1 MGWLKNM
8 SNVEDEQPLFI
19 RDATEENFNEL
30 VVENSSKGPVLVN
43 FWSKKVGPCIRQY
56 PVLEKLAH
64 EFSGRFLLVNFN
76 TDDFG
81 SLAREYG
88 VTSLPTLK
96 LFLKGEVVETR
107 HGYQDESDMKY
118 LMAKYMPRESDARLT
133 EAVRIFQQG
142 DAEKA
147 LVILAEATM
156 EDPKNIRLPL
166 TMAKLLVGEGRMDE
180 ATQLL
185 SSMPLEQRDD
195 QETRTLRGH
204 IALLQVHENASPI
217 EQLVDE
223 VANDSANCEARY
235 QLASHYFVDE
245 DYARAMQLL
254 FDVLQIDRQYGQ
266 GAAHQALMTLFA
278 MLGDGHELVIRY
290 RDKLQKTAH

>member
-1 MGWLKNM
+1 M
-8 SNVEDEQPLFI
+8 SENEQPLFI
-19 RDATEENFNEL
+19 RDATDENFNEL
-30 VVENSSKGPVLVN
+30 VLVNSSKGPVLVN

-76 TDDFG
+76 TDAFG

-96 LFLKGEVVETR
+96 LFMKGEVVDTR

-133 EAVRIFQQG
+133 EAVRTFQQG

-147 LVILAEATM
+147 LVMLAEATM

-166 TMAKLLVGEGRMDE
+166 TMAKLMVGEGRMEE
-180 ATQLL
+180 AAQLL
-185 SSMPLEQRDD
+185 ANMPPEQRDD

-204 IALLQVHENASPI
+204 IVLLQEYEKAPPI
-217 EQLVDE
+217 EQLEDE
-223 VANDSANCEARY
+223 VASNSDNCEARY
-235 QLASHYFVDE
+235 QLASHYFVEE

-254 FDVLQIDRQYGQ
+254 FEVLQIDRQYQQ

-278 MLGDGHELVIRY
+278 MLGDEHDLVQEY
-290 RDKLQKTAH
+290 RAKLQKTIH

>member
-1 MGWLKNM
+1 M
-8 SNVEDEQPLFI
+8 SENEQPLFI
-19 RDATEENFNEL
+19 RDATDENFNEL
-30 VVENSSKGPVLVN
+30 VLVNSSKGPVLVN

-81 SLAREYG
+81 ALAREYG

-96 LFLKGEVVETR
+96 LFMKGEVVDTR

-133 EAVRIFQQG
+133 EAVRTFQQG

-147 LVILAEATM
+147 LVMLAEATM

-166 TMAKLLVGEGRMDE
+166 TMAKLMVGEGRMEE
-180 ATQLL
+180 AAQLL
-185 SSMPLEQRDD
+185 ANMPLEQRDD

-204 IALLQVHENASPI
+204 IVLLQGHENAPPI
-217 EQLVDE
+217 EQLEDE
-223 VANDSANCEARY
+223 LASNSDNCEARY
-235 QLASHYFVDE
+235 QLASHCFVEE

-254 FDVLQIDRQYGQ
+254 SEVLQIDRQYQQ

-278 MLGDGHELVIRY
+278 MLGDGHELVKEY
-290 RDKLQKTAH
+290 RVKL

>member
-1 MGWLKNM
+1 M
-8 SNVEDEQPLFI
+8 SENEQPLFI

-30 VVENSSKGPVLVN
+30 VVANSSKGPVLVN

-81 SLAREYG
+81 ALAREYG

-96 LFLKGEVVETR
+96 LFMKGEVVDTR

-133 EAVRIFQQG
+133 EAVRTFQQG

-147 LVILAEATM
+147 LVMLAEATM

-166 TMAKLLVGEGRMDE
+166 TMAKLMVGEGRMEE
-180 ATQLL
+180 AAQLL
-185 SSMPLEQRDD
+185 ANMPLEQRDD

-204 IALLQVHENASPI
+204 IVLLQGHENAPPI
-217 EQLVDE
+217 EQLEDE
-223 VANDSANCEARY
+223 VASNSDNCEARY
-235 QLASHYFVDE
+235 QLASHCFVEE

-254 FDVLQIDRQYGQ
+254 FEVLQIDRQYQQ
-266 GAAHQALMTLFA
+266 GTAHQALMTLFSI
-278 MLGDGHELVIRY
+278 LGDEHELVKVY
-290 RDKLQKTAH
+290 RAKLQKMAH